1 LTAVLHALN
10 ARSQANRKVM
20 PRNILG
26 RRLCFLPPNVVGSA
40 YRRGMSKIAAIR
52 DNAARSRRLRS
63 GAGGS
68 VILWYSSG
76 MPAKRKVSVSLD
88 EDLVAEL
95 EAADEALSGQVNEAI
110 RAEVERRRRNR
121 LLTGMLD
128 SLDAEYGPVDEALVA
143 KYAELL

>member
-1 LTAVLHALN
+1 M
-10 ARSQANRKVM
+10 SQAT
-20 PRNILG
+20 NIVWSMSHIPSMRDPAG
-26 RRLCFLPPNVVGSA
+26 HPDAPPTSA
-40 YRRGMSKIAAIR
+40 EA
-52 DNAARSRRLRS
+52 
-63 GAGGS
+63 S
-68 VILWYSSG
+68 VIPWYSSG
-76 MPAKRKVSVSLD
+76 MTAKLKVSVSLD

-143 KYAELL
+143 KYTELL